1 MRRAA
6 SPAAVADAFPAL
18 SQLRAPLHNKIY
30 FKTQLKET
38 GRLHV
43 TVPLTYPAPAP
54 NREAPS
60 DSRGDSEARELGR
73 KKIHIHIYKRGGGE
87 GLGREEGRGAPCS
100 PAPASSPGL
109 QPRPPPRPA
118 TAWGAW
124 IAAPRPL
131 RAICGRCAPRRPAHT
146 GSSRTQVF
154 FFFFLFISLIQMM
167 EFSQRLS

>member
-73 KKIHIHIYKRGGGE
+73 KKKIHIHIYIKGVGVRGWGERRGE
-87 GLGREEGRGAPCS
+87 G
-100 PAPASSPGL
+100 
-109 QPRPPPRPA
+109 PRVPPPRPPA
-118 TAWGAW
+118 PAPTPPCHCLGRLDCRAP
-124 IAAPRPL
+124 AAASHL
-131 RAICGRCAPRRPAHT
+131 RALCTTAP
-146 GSSRTQVF
+146 GSHWLFQDAGLF
-154 FFFFLFISLIQMM
+154 FFFFPFH
-167 EFSQRLS
+167 

>member
-73 KKIHIHIYKRGGGE
+73 KKNTYTYIY
-87 GLGREEGRGAPCS
+87 
-100 PAPASSPGL
+100 
-109 QPRPPPRPA
+109 
-118 TAWGAW
+118 
-124 IAAPRPL
+124 I
-131 RAICGRCAPRRPAHT
+131 
-146 GSSRTQVF
+146 
-154 FFFFLFISLIQMM
+154 
-167 EFSQRLS
+167 

>member
-73 KKIHIHIYKRGGGE
+73 KKKIHIHIY
-87 GLGREEGRGAPCS
+87 
-100 PAPASSPGL
+100 
-109 QPRPPPRPA
+109 
-118 TAWGAW
+118 
-124 IAAPRPL
+124 I
-131 RAICGRCAPRRPAHT
+131 
-146 GSSRTQVF
+146 
-154 FFFFLFISLIQMM
+154 
-167 EFSQRLS
+167 

>member
-73 KKIHIHIYKRGGGE
+73 KKIHIHIYIYKRGGGE
-87 GLGREEGRGAPCS
+87 GLGREEGRGAQRS
-100 PAPASSPGL
+100 PAPASSPGPHPAL
-109 QPRPPPRPA
+109 PLLGAPGLPRP
-118 TAWGAW
+118 
-124 IAAPRPL
+124 
-131 RAICGRCAPRRPAHT
+131 GRCEPSAGVVHRGARLTLALPGRR
-146 GSSRTQVF
+146 SF
-154 FFFFLFISLIQMM
+154 FFFFFSISLIQMM
-167 EFSQRLS
+167 EFSQLLS